1 MEREDVNELILQK
14 VNEIDDDQVR
24 NFVEDVL
31 RFERAE
37 QINNS
42 HITRMI
48 SAIISSDISMTGKT
62 TNLTTNVST

>member
-14 VNEIDDDQVR
+14 VDEIDDDQVR

-37 QINNS
+37 LDKQQPHYKNDFGDYLQRYIDDWESKDHNN
-42 HITRMI
+42 
-48 SAIISSDISMTGKT
+48 
-62 TNLTTNVST
+62 

>member
-14 VNEIDDDQVR
+14 VDEIDDDQVR

-37 QINNS
+37 LDKQQPHYKNDFDNYLQRYIDTWENYNSNN
-42 HITRMI
+42 
-48 SAIISSDISMTGKT
+48 
-62 TNLTTNVST
+62 

>member
-14 VNEIDDDQVR
+14 VNEIDADQVR

-37 QINNS
+37 LDKQQPHYKNDFGDYLQRYIDDWENYESYN
-42 HITRMI
+42 
-48 SAIISSDISMTGKT
+48 
-62 TNLTTNVST
+62 